1 MKQMSQTVRFLQQE
15 NARLHAENRHL
26 VEEMHQLRDYLSALT
41 GLEMAAE
48 HLASEQELFRLLD
61 KTLYFALTL
70 LDSSDG
76 SVFLLD
82 EETDELVFTVVRGSM
97 QSQMVNHRLPKSEG
111 ITGWA
116 VVNRQSVIVNDVDQD
131 WRFSPNTDERFGFE
145 TRNILVVPM
154 KVGRRVIGAID
165 VLNKH
170 GEADFTEIDRDL
182 LSILARTAAHA
193 LSHLA

>member
-1 MKQMSQTVRFLQQE
+1 MKQMSQTIRFLQQE
-15 NARLHAENRHL
+15 NARLHAENRRL
-26 VEEMHQLRDYLSALT
+26 VEELHRLRDYLSALT

-48 HLASEQELFRLLD
+48 HLVSEQELFPLLD
-61 KTLYFALTL
+61 KILYFALTL

-76 SVFLLD
+76 SVFLVD
-82 EETDELVFTVVRGSM
+82 EETDELVFTIVRGAM
-97 QSQMVNHRLPKSEG
+97 QSEMVNYRLPKTEG
-111 ITGWA
+111 LTGWA
-116 VVNRQSVIVNDVDQD
+116 VANRQSVIVNDVSQD
-131 WRFSPNTDERFGFE
+131 WRFSPATDERFGFE

-154 KVGRRVIGAID
+154 KVGRQVIGVID

-193 LSHLA
+193 LSHFA